1 MFGERYVRVGNPG
14 SSDIYVDTGA
24 VIKCQSLTVYLKD
37 GSNVFLNG
45 TITCTTSFDSLN
57 VRVISG
63 NLHVSVSGILGQK
76 VSKDNLSDKDIK
88 KTNKKKNQH
97 TNSFNGYPPS
107 TLEQNSKIDPSYKQ
121 DAKTDSSDQHNT
133 KAETNKL
140 YLEMVEG
147 NLTNFGR
154 ICAKKYLLLICDTLM
169 LCEDSEYDTASRGFR
184 SYTAL
189 QKESGFLSSICLQEN
204 PKQSSSSYD
213 PRLLPTVR
221 SLDSKR
227 LISILNEEVDPMVEV
242 DDCSIHT
249 EFNNICREGNRATYD
264 KEKVEKELIRGS
276 LNTWKWKHG
285 IISSTSIKCVVKQ
298 DINDCSQLQSKEL
311 ALQVDG
317 TARLAKPWT
326 WKCGELSGFVKG
338 DFLFHDNA
346 VLSKFNKF
354 CVVGNFRIFR
364 TSSVCVKEGG
374 ELIIGEEF
382 ENNSVLISDKS
393 LSLTLGYLKQA
404 KESSIISNEDL
415 LVALYKK
422 IEDIWFGY
430 IYADHHLFLQ
440 VQERV
445 VCDASCVAK
454 EVHLEFVGERP
465 QFVVTQVLL
474 AEEGSL
480 NMWAENKHESANF
493 LLSGKLNSHGIQAET
508 ASVCV
513 LPGGVAELTCEL
525 NVNEVDVITRW
536 LNISNQ
542 AVMISRSKENKESEN
557 MENYNLTTNVYCE
570 ESLVVDG
577 ALGAFGSDLSIY
589 CEALRNNGVIKLST
603 IDRSSSL
610 LHIECDKELF
620 NSGTIGSEGNMTIDA
635 MIVSN
640 ETGVIKSSPSLR
652 ISTNFLGATSLCGQI
667 LVDKQLFIHSKS
679 EKELMLNVIGGK
691 SEGERHFIPPDQL
704 EVKCKKADLK
714 IDSSI
719 ICPEINQQLSNE
731 NEGESSIMVLSLH
744 KCLSLTKE
752 CKLEDVRVQFIQI
765 EQEDNNNSEEP
776 SKFVVLDSFKVKSLY
791 LSSGNALESDVV
803 RKGTVSFGGSNRS
816 TVVDT
821 LEVDEAI
828 HEVIFGTENLF
839 VCTDA
844 VLDCEMATIKTALEC
859 LEVHANNVNVYGQMR
874 CIGRSSEEKK
884 CLVKVKNTF
893 SLDGSVECA
902 GSVEIFIGEL
912 FVQAE
917 DGNIAVEGDLLLKIV
932 NENGHL
938 SLEGSTKGQKESIM
952 KVESDNIKV
961 SGCLSEIHTLGLNA
975 KIDMALSEKS
985 RISCEEINV
994 KGEWITTAG
1003 TIDEFNKLSI
1013 QPWAI
1018 MNSGVIDS
1026 DNDSSNIFF
1035 QSDLTLINSGI
1046 CRAQMTYLEA
1056 PFLLNLPGKV
1066 ISDVNDVTCCQLVG
1080 KETLKLESIACFLG
1094 GSSLRSCKRYENL
1107 SVLLFKFLTYV
1118 ACTPDS
1124 KSLEAWSKAAESLR
1138 NIQSQ
1143 ITPDASK
1150 QDSTKLKTLMNSKD
1164 IVTGTEVDLRIAR
1177 MYDMVNDFVAE
1188 ILKSGIKSFDATKLV
1203 HILTIESERYTKI
1216 NILKEKLLRIPEKAR
1231 AIRELIK
1238 KRAIKIKKSV
1248 RKKFAFS
1255 DPKMQSQQQD
1265 GIFESGFYSFGEGV
1279 TFTDSLYE
1287 AAFVEVF
1294 RDEGFLFAVDFL
1306 ASSKDVVLSKR
1317 EKKAVAMVI
1326 YSEKL
1331 NMENVDAIYAEVT
1344 ADEAKLKNMKIKT
1357 LDVNARES
1365 VEAEKIMS
1373 DQLRIQGGKDLKATE
1388 VCAQN
1393 AVMTAKNIKLKGI
1406 KSTNFLDVQASKA
1419 VDVTDVQ
1426 GSNVHVQAKEISA
1439 TNVGAN
1445 TVVLNA
1451 TNNARLEDIT
1461 FDNLNV
1467 KSSQTIVAESITG
1480 KSVHMESNNISVSKL
1495 DAKNTSLNA
1504 ANNARLENIQS
1515 DNLQV
1520 QATETIDA
1528 ENIKG
1533 ENVRMESSNINVST
1547 LNAKTTSLNAANNA
1561 RLENIQSDNLQVQAT
1576 ETIDAENIKGENVH
1590 MESSNIN
1597 VSTLN
1602 AKTTSLNAANN
1613 ARLENIQ
1620 SDNLQVQATET
1631 IDAENI
1637 KGENVH
1643 MESSNINVSTL
1654 NAKTTS
1660 LNAANNARLENIQS
1674 DNLRHKR
1681 QKQSMQKTCAG
1692 KMFTWKAVISMF
1704 RTLRKDYKP
1713 SMPNNARLENI
1724 SLTTFT
1730 STTET
1735 INAEKQRHLQALTA
1749 ANNARL
1755 ENIQSDNLQ
1764 VQATETIDAENI
1776 KGENVHMESSN
1787 INLSTLN
1794 AKNTSLNAANNARL
1808 INIQSDNL
1816 QVQATETI
1824 DAENIKGENVHMES
1838 SNINVSTLN
1847 AKTTSLNAANSARLI
1862 NIQSDNLQVQAT
1874 ETIDA
1879 ENIKGEDV
1887 HMESSN
1893 INLSTLNAK
1902 NTSLNAANNA
1912 RLINI
1917 QSDNLQVQA
1926 TETINAENIKGENVH
1941 MESSNINLS
1950 TLNAKNTSLNAA
1962 NSARLI
1968 NIQSD
1973 NLQVQA
1979 RETIDAENIKGENV
1993 HMESSNINVSTLD
2006 AKNTSLNA
2014 ANNARLINIQSDN
2027 LQVQATE
2034 TINAENIKGENVHME
2049 SSNINVSTL
2058 DAKTTSLNAANNA
2071 RLENIQSDNLQVQA
2085 RETID
2090 AENIKG
2096 ENVHMESSN
2105 INVSTL
2111 DAKNTSLNA
2120 ANKARLQNIQSGNLQ
2135 VQAKQRI
2142 DAENIKGNSVR
2153 MESRTIKASNV
2164 RSELAVLSGQ
2174 QDVQVGDIKSKMAL
2188 IKSSQGKVK
2197 VTGKIESENAKIES
2211 QNGVNLAYNKNGSLT
2226 ADHQF
2231 KSLQM
2236 KTNKINEVNKLLKGD
2251 GIYKDLKI
2259 SDQLGL
2265 VVSDQD
2271 VIFSRCV
2278 VQQNYKL
2285 DLNARSVNIDNAS
2298 LNWSKGASITSD
2310 KTMKVNDSSITSQKS
2325 ISLESKSGNVN
2336 MNLSEVKAGEIAKIE
2351 ARKGSVSLSGTS
2363 ISGDQAAIVKA
2374 KGDVIINPV
2383 VKCHSNSSSC
2393 SGFFSSSSQSSSHST
2408 VTKSGISSSKGI
2420 VAVEA
2425 QEGKVQ
2431 ATATE
2436 FTAEKG
2442 VYVSA
2447 EKDIIFQDKITSRE
2461 EVSVKKNWFRT
2472 KRSVHKT
2479 EESHK
2484 SLINSR
2490 GPVCME
2496 SKGNI
2501 HITATDNTVKA
2512 DMFLEAAGT
2521 VLIQDRILSKSEE
2534 RHTSGFSFSP
2544 GKGLSCGES
2553 NKQRHQQQLAGS
2565 KLQVGGNLVMK
2576 GKNVFAKN
2584 AMEMDTKNLVVNAE
2598 NVKFEGAE
2606 LNNSYSERSSSL
2618 NFGIMSVDIT
2628 EEKGW
2633 EKEKKIINQNI
2644 NVLGQINF
2652 INCKNVT
2659 LAASNLDT
2667 GAISGYVENLN
2678 VISKQTEVEAKKQ
2691 TETLGFVVKGCLP
2704 VPSKYGAS
2712 KSCDKRKFVEKSSGI
2727 HVRRSINNEFKVGTV
2742 YLKGSAVTANG
2753 DIAKFAENVI
2763 SEKITSY
2770 RSQTTSGFNF
2780 GISKTSVEFGIH
2792 QSEKFMEMEH
2802 NATIGSI
2809 SGTVANEVKQS
2820 VNTDLSKHSQITQMR
2835 NSNLGF
2841 NVKAGKDGCAASLQ
2855 VGDIGVGFS
2864 ASKHKIG
2871 VHGQVGDKGFS
2882 ASAGLSGA
2890 SLSLQNG
2897 KNSIGVGLT
2906 NQGVDMNIRSGD
2918 TAIGASLGKNAIS
2931 ATVQSKD
2938 VSLGASTSN
2947 GSFALKCGEYG
2958 FGLEKSKETS
2968 AAKSKYSANIKAR
2981 NIEIEA
2987 SSSKCQKTFGL
2998 TAGEYQT
3005 KFNKEKDAKTGKPKY
3020 DGNLKVG
3027 DVKVE
3032 ASSSKDKTSFG
3043 LETSEFQTDL
3053 KKEKDSKT
3061 GKSKYDGN
3069 LKRGDVKF
3077 EASSSKDKTSF
3088 GLESPE
3094 FEIVLKKEKDSK
3106 TGKSKYDG
3114 NLKRGDVKFE
3124 ASSSKDKTSF
3134 GLESPEFEIVLKKE
3148 KDLKTGKSK
3157 YDGNLKRGDVKFEA
3171 SSSKDKTSFGLES
3184 PEFEIVLKKEKDSK
3198 TGKSKY
3204 DGNLKRGDVKV
3215 EASSSKDK
3223 TSFGLE
3229 TSEFQTDLKKE
3240 KDSKTGKSK
3249 YDGNLKRGDVKVEA
3263 SSSKDKTSFGL
3274 ETSEFQTDLK
3284 KEKDSKTGKSKYDGN
3299 LKRGDVKVEASSS
3312 KDKKPFVLEMPE
3324 IQTEMNKIKET
3335 TSTYLETKGDGIACT
3350 SVQSLE

>member
-1 MFGERYVRVGNPG
+1 NPG
-14 SSDIYVDTGA
+14 SSDVYVDTGA
-24 VIKCQSLTVYLKD
+24 VIKCQRLAVYLKD

-45 TITCTTSFDSLN
+45 TVTCTTSFNSLN

-63 NLHVSVSGILGQK
+63 NLHVSVSGILGEK
-76 VSKDNLSDKDIK
+76 VFTDNVSDKDIM
-88 KTNKKKNQH
+88 KTNKTKNQH
-97 TNSFNGYPPS
+97 TDSFNGYKTPPS

-140 YLEMVEG
+140 YLEIVEG

-154 ICAKKYLLLICDTLM
+154 ICAKEYLLLICDTLM

-189 QKESGFLSSICLQEN
+189 QKESGFLSSICVQEN

-213 PRLLPTVR
+213 PRLLLTVR

-227 LISILNEEVDPMVEV
+227 LISILNEEVDPTVEV
-242 DDCSIHT
+242 DDRSIYT
-249 EFNNICREGNRATYD
+249 EFNNICREGSRATYD
-264 KEKVEKELIRGS
+264 KDKVEKELIRGS

-285 IISSTSIKCVVKQ
+285 VISSTSIKCVVKQ

-311 ALQVDG
+311 TLQVDG

-346 VLSKFNKF
+346 VLTKFNKL

-364 TSSVCVKEGG
+364 TSSVRVHEGG

-382 ENNSVLISDKS
+382 ENNSVLYSDKN

-404 KESSIISNEDL
+404 RGSSIHSNEDL

-422 IEDIWFGY
+422 IEDIWFGN
-430 IYADHHLFLQ
+430 IYAYHHLFLQ
-440 VQERV
+440 VRERV
-445 VCDASCVAK
+445 VCDALCVAK
-454 EVHLEFVGERP
+454 EVHLEFFGERP

-480 NMWAENKHESANF
+480 NMWAENEYESANF
-493 LLSGKLNSHGIQAET
+493 LLSGKLSSHGIQAET

-513 LPGGVAELTCEL
+513 LPGGVAELTCES

-542 AVMISRSKENKESEN
+542 AVMISKSKENKESEII
-557 MENYNLTTNVYCE
+557 ENFNLTTNVYCE

-803 RKGTVSFGGSNRS
+803 RKGTVSFGGSNKS

-828 HEVIFGTENLF
+828 REVIFGTENLF

-844 VLDCEMATIKTALEC
+844 VLDCEMATIKTDSVLEC
-859 LEVHANNVNVYGQMR
+859 SEVHANNVNVYGQMR
-874 CIGRSSEEKK
+874 CMGRSSEEKK
-884 CLVKVKNTF
+884 SLVKVKNTF
-893 SLDGSVECA
+893 SVDGSVECA
-902 GSVEIFIGEL
+902 GSVEIFIGES

-961 SGCLSEIHTLGLNA
+961 SGCLSEVHTLSLNA
-975 KIDMALSEKS
+975 EMDMALSEKS
-985 RISCEEINV
+985 RISCEEIDV

-1003 TIDEFNKLSI
+1003 TIDGFNKLSI
-1013 QPWAI
+1013 EPWAI
-1018 MNSGVIDS
+1018 MNSGIIDS
-1026 DNDSSNIFF
+1026 ENDSSNIFF
-1035 QSDLTLINSGI
+1035 QSDLTMINSGI

-1080 KETLKLESIACFLG
+1080 KEQLKLESIACFLG

-1177 MYDMVNDFVAE
+1177 MYDMVNDFVAL
-1188 ILKSGIKSFDATKLV
+1188 ILKNGIKSFDATELV

-1216 NILKEKLLRIPEKAR
+1216 NILKEKLLKIPERAR
-1231 AIRELIK
+1231 AIRELMK
-1238 KRAIKIKKSV
+1238 KRAIRIKKSV
-1248 RKKFAFS
+1248 RKKFGFS

-1279 TFTDSLYE
+1279 TFTDFLYE

-1306 ASSKDVVLSKR
+1306 ASAKDVVLSKR

-1331 NMENVDAIYAEVT
+1331 NMENVDAVYAQVT
-1344 ADEAKLKNMKIKT
+1344 TDEAKLKNIKTKT

-1365 VEAEKIMS
+1365 VEAEKITS
-1373 DQLRIQGGKDLKATE
+1373 DQLQIQGGKDLKATE

-1406 KSTNFLDVQASKA
+1406 KSTNLLDVQASKV
-1419 VDVTDVQ
+1419 VDLTDIQ
-1426 GSNVHVQAKEISA
+1426 GSNVQLQAKDISA
-1439 TNVGAN
+1439 TNVDAN

-1451 TNNARLEDIT
+1451 TNHARLEDINS
-1461 FDNLNV
+1461 DNLNV
-1467 KSSQTIVAESITG
+1467 KSSQTIVAERIKG
-1480 KSVHMESNNISVSKL
+1480 KSVHMESNNINVSKL
-1495 DAKNTSLNA
+1495 DAKNASVNA
-1504 ANNARLENIQS
+1504 ANNVRLKNIQA

-1520 QATETIDA
+1520 QATKTVDA

-1533 ENVRMESSNINVST
+1533 KNI
-1547 LNAKTTSLNAANNA
+1547 
-1561 RLENIQSDNLQVQAT
+1561 
-1576 ETIDAENIKGENVH
+1576 H
-1590 MESSNIN
+1590 
-1597 VSTLN
+1597 
-1602 AKTTSLNAANN
+1602 
-1613 ARLENIQ
+1613 
-1620 SDNLQVQATET
+1620 
-1631 IDAENI
+1631 
-1637 KGENVH
+1637 
-1643 MESSNINVSTL
+1643 
-1654 NAKTTS
+1654 
-1660 LNAANNARLENIQS
+1660 
-1674 DNLRHKR
+1674 
-1681 QKQSMQKTCAG
+1681 
-1692 KMFTWKAVISMF
+1692 
-1704 RTLRKDYKP
+1704 
-1713 SMPNNARLENI
+1713 
-1724 SLTTFT
+1724 
-1730 STTET
+1730 
-1735 INAEKQRHLQALTA
+1735 
-1749 ANNARL
+1749 
-1755 ENIQSDNLQ
+1755 
-1764 VQATETIDAENI
+1764 
-1776 KGENVHMESSN
+1776 
-1787 INLSTLN
+1787 
-1794 AKNTSLNAANNARL
+1794 
-1808 INIQSDNL
+1808 
-1816 QVQATETI
+1816 
-1824 DAENIKGENVHMES
+1824 
-1838 SNINVSTLN
+1838 
-1847 AKTTSLNAANSARLI
+1847 
-1862 NIQSDNLQVQAT
+1862 
-1874 ETIDA
+1874 
-1879 ENIKGEDV
+1879 
-1887 HMESSN
+1887 
-1893 INLSTLNAK
+1893 
-1902 NTSLNAANNA
+1902 
-1912 RLINI
+1912 
-1917 QSDNLQVQA
+1917 
-1926 TETINAENIKGENVH
+1926 
-1941 MESSNINLS
+1941 
-1950 TLNAKNTSLNAA
+1950 
-1962 NSARLI
+1962 
-1968 NIQSD
+1968 
-1973 NLQVQA
+1973 
-1979 RETIDAENIKGENV
+1979 
-1993 HMESSNINVSTLD
+1993 
-2006 AKNTSLNA
+2006 
-2014 ANNARLINIQSDN
+2014 
-2027 LQVQATE
+2027 
-2034 TINAENIKGENVHME
+2034 
-2049 SSNINVSTL
+2049 
-2058 DAKTTSLNAANNA
+2058 
-2071 RLENIQSDNLQVQA
+2071 
-2085 RETID
+2085 
-2090 AENIKG
+2090 
-2096 ENVHMESSN
+2096 
-2105 INVSTL
+2105 
-2111 DAKNTSLNA
+2111 
-2120 ANKARLQNIQSGNLQ
+2120 
-2135 VQAKQRI
+2135 
-2142 DAENIKGNSVR
+2142 

-2174 QDVQVGDIKSKMAL
+2174 QDVQVGDIKSKTAL

-2197 VTGKIESENAKIES
+2197 ATGKIESHNAKIES
-2211 QNGVNLAYNKNGSLT
+2211 QNGIDLAYNKNGSLT

-2231 KSLQM
+2231 RSLQM

-2325 ISLESKSGNVN
+2325 ISLESKSGDVN

-2374 KGDVIINPV
+2374 KGDVIIDPV
-2383 VKCHSNSSSC
+2383 VERHSNSSSRR
-2393 SGFFSSSSQSSSHST
+2393 GFFSSSRQSSSYST

-2425 QEGKVQ
+2425 EEGKVQ

-2442 VYVSA
+2442 VFISA
-2447 EKDIIFQDKITSRE
+2447 KKNIIIQDKITIRE

-2472 KRSVHKT
+2472 KRSVHRT

-2490 GPVCME
+2490 GPVCMK
-2496 SKGNI
+2496 SKENI
-2501 HITATDNTVKA
+2501 RITGTDSAVQG

-2544 GKGLSCGES
+2544 EKGLSCGES
-2553 NKQRHQQQLAGS
+2553 NKQLHQQQLAGS

-2576 GKNVFAKN
+2576 GKNVFVKN
-2584 AMEMDTKNLVVNAE
+2584 AMEMDTKNLVVDAE

-2606 LNNSYSERSSSL
+2606 LNNSYSERSSSV
-2618 NFGIMSVDIT
+2618 NFGFMSFDIT

-2633 EKEKKIINQNI
+2633 GKEKKIINQNI
-2644 NVLGQINF
+2644 NVLGQANF

-2691 TETLGFVVKGCLP
+2691 TETLGFVVSGCLP

-2712 KSCDKRKFVEKSSGI
+2712 ESCDKGKFVEKSSGI
-2727 HVRRSINNEFKVGTV
+2727 HVRGSINNEFKVGTV

-2753 DIAKFAENVI
+2753 DIAKFVDNVI

-2780 GISKTSVEFGIH
+2780 GISKTSVELGIH

-2802 NATIGSI
+2802 NATIGSF

-2841 NVKAGKDGCAASLQ
+2841 NVRAGKDGGAASLQ
-2855 VGDIGVGFS
+2855 VDDVGVGFS
-2864 ASKHKIG
+2864 ASKHEIG
-2871 VHGQVGDKGFS
+2871 VRGQVGDKGFS
-2882 ASAGLSGA
+2882 ASGGSSGA

-2897 KNSIGVGLT
+2897 ENSIGVGLT
-2906 NQGVDMNIRSGD
+2906 NQGIDMNIRSGD

-2931 ATVQSKD
+2931 ATAQSKD

-2947 GSFALKCGEYG
+2947 GSTTVQTKIGDFQSGITRNENLESGERSTSAYISKGEFEVSGATSKHSKSFALKGGEYG
-2958 FGLEKSKETS
+2958 FGLEKSKETP
-2968 AAKSKYSANIKAR
+2968 AAKSKYSGNIKAR

-2987 SSSKCQKTFGL
+2987 SSSKYHKTFGL

-3005 KFNKEKDAKTGKPKY
+3005 KFNKEKDAKTGKSKY
-3020 DGNLKVG
+3020 DGNLRLG
-3027 DVKVE
+3027 DAKLE
-3032 ASSSKDKTSFG
+3032 ASYSKDKKSLGVETPEFQTKLNKEKDSKTGKSKYDGNLRLGDAKLEASYSKDKQSFGLETPEFQTTLNKEKDSKTGKSKYDGNIRLGDAKLEASYSKDKQSFGLQTPEFQTKLNKEKDSKTGKSKYDGNIRLGDAKLEASYSKDKQSFGLETPEFQTKLNKEKDSKTGKSKYDGNIRLGDAKLEASYSQDKQSFGLQTPEFQTKLNKEKDSKTGKSKYDGNVGLRDAKLEASYSKDKQSFGLTTPEFQTKLNKEKDSKTRKSKYDGNVRLFDAKLEASYSKDKTSFG
-3043 LETSEFQTDL
+3043 LATPEFQTKL
-3053 KKEKDSKT
+3053 NKEKDSKT

-3069 LKRGDVKF
+3069 LKLGDVKVEASSSKEKASF
-3077 EASSSKDKTSF
+3077 GLATPEFQTELNKEKDSKTGKSKYDGILKLGDVKVEASSSKDKKLF
-3088 GLESPE
+3088 GLETPE
-3094 FEIVLKKEKDSK
+3094 LQTELNKEKDSK

-3114 NLKRGDVKFE
+3114 NLKLGDVKVE
-3124 ASSSKDKTSF
+3124 ASSSKDKASF
-3134 GLESPEFEIVLKKE
+3134 GLATPEFQTELNKE
-3148 KDLKTGKSK
+3148 KDSKTGKSK
-3157 YDGNLKRGDVKFEA
+3157 YDGILKLGDVKVEA
-3171 SSSKDKTSFGLES
+3171 SSSKDKKSFGLET
-3184 PEFEIVLKKEKDSK
+3184 PELQTELNKEKDSK

-3204 DGNLKRGDVKV
+3204 DGNLKLGDVKV
-3215 EASSSKDK
+3215 EASSSKDNAY
-3223 TSFGLE
+3223 FGLE
-3229 TSEFQTDLKKE
+3229 TPELQTELNKE

-3249 YDGNLKRGDVKVEA
+3249 YDGNLKLGDVKVEA
-3263 SSSKDKTSFGL
+3263 SSSKDKASFGL
-3274 ETSEFQTDLK
+3274 ETPEFQTELN

-3299 LKRGDVKVEASSS
+3299 LKLGDVKVEASSS
-3312 KDKKPFVLEMPE
+3312 KDKKSFGLETPEFQTKLNKAKDSKKRKSKYDGNLTLGDAKLEASYSKDKKSFGLHKSPEFQTELNKEKDSKTGKSKYDGNLKLGDVKLEASSSKDKKSFVLEMPE
-3324 IQTEMNKIKET
+3324 FQTEMNKET
-3335 TSTYLETKGDGIACT
+3335 TSTYPETKGDGIACT